1 MKQGR
6 TDKNIG
12 LATQMLALEKV
23 EGLSY
28 HIGSQKRVLITLLIA
43 VCIVVFTAHL
53 PVLSAQAMLVDDS
66 QYLINNLLVRN
77 PSWASARRFLTEVWR
92 PSSVRGYYQP
102 LTMISLMVD
111 YAFGGRPNNLRPFH
125 RTSLVLH
132 IANTA
137 LVVVLLF
144 LLFGNSWVA
153 AGLGLLFGLHPM
165 TVEPIAWVSDRKTIL
180 AAFFTLWSLIFYVR
194 FARNGTGKLY
204 ICCLVMYVLAL
215 MSKPTSTPLPLLMLL
230 IDYWP
235 LRRLRWAAILEKLPL
250 FIIGGVFAII
260 TYISQSR
267 TAGALLPHQHE
278 AWRVPLIICHNII
291 FYLCKIL
298 WPANLSSYYSFPHSI
313 DLSHP
318 AILIGVIGTCI
329 LVLLLVVSL
338 RWTRIPITGFLFFFV
353 AILPTMQIV
362 GFSQMIAADKYV
374 YLPSLGLMLPI
385 AAFLN
390 SLWIR
395 ASSRQLSVRGM
406 MLAICIVV
414 CICCE
419 FAGTRRHLRHWR
431 DSITLHRYML
441 TINPNSAGLH
451 SNLGVGFMKSPSDLN
466 DAIYHFRR
474 AVEIDPLRALYHY
487 NLASALARSGKTK
500 EATKHLREAL
510 HLNRNYIP
518 AISNLARILA
528 THPDSTIHNADESLG
543 LAKRAAQLTGHRS
556 VGVLDTLAAAW
567 AANGYFDQA
576 AATAKKALWVA
587 SMTNEQ
593 QLINSITE
601 QLELYQQGKPYYEDP
616 TRREVQ
622 SATDVLQEQLEVK
635 DDNLGETPL

>member
-1 MKQGR
+1 
-6 TDKNIG
+6 
-12 LATQMLALEKV
+12 
-23 EGLSY
+23 
-28 HIGSQKRVLITLLIA
+28 
-43 VCIVVFTAHL
+43 
-53 PVLSAQAMLVDDS
+53 
-66 QYLINNLLVRN
+66 
-77 PSWASARRFLTEVWR
+77 
-92 PSSVRGYYQP
+92 
-102 LTMISLMVD
+102 MISLMVD
-111 YAFGGRPNNLRPFH
+111 YAFGGRPDNLRSFH

-137 LVVVLLF
+137 LLVVLLF
-144 LLFGNSWVA
+144 LLFGNPWVA

-194 FARNGTGKLY
+194 FARNSTWKLY
-204 ICCLVMYVLAL
+204 VCCLVMYVLAL

-235 LRRLRWAAILEKLPL
+235 LRRVRWAAILEKLPL
-250 FIIGGVFAII
+250 FVIGGVSAII
-260 TYISQSR
+260 TYISQSQ
-267 TAGALLPHQHE
+267 TAYVVLPHQHE

-298 WPANLSSYYSFPHSI
+298 WPANLSSYYPFPHPM

-318 AILIGVIGTCI
+318 AILTGVIGTCI

-338 RWTRIPITGFLFFFV
+338 RWTRVPITGFLFFFV

-362 GFSQMIAADKYV
+362 GFSQAIAADKFV
-374 YLPSLGLMLPI
+374 YLPSWGFLMPI
-385 AAFLN
+385 AAFLS
-390 SLWIR
+390 SLWFK
-395 ASSRQLSVRGM
+395 ASSRQLSVRGV

-419 FAGTRRHLRHWR
+419 FVGTRRHLRHWR
-431 DSITLHRYML
+431 DTITLHRYML
-441 TINPNSAGLH
+441 TMNPNSAGLH
-451 SNLGVGFMKSPSDLN
+451 NDIGVGFMKSPSKLN

-474 AVEIDPLRALYHY
+474 AVEINPFSTLYHY
-487 NLASALARSGKTK
+487 NLAFALAKDGETK

-510 HLNRNYIP
+510 HLNSNFLP

-543 LAKRAAQLTGHRS
+543 LAKRAAHLTGHRS

-567 AANGYFDQA
+567 AANGCFDQA

-593 QLINSITE
+593 QLVNSITE
-601 QLELYQQGKPYYEDP
+601 RLELYQQGKPYYEDP
-616 TRREVQ
+616 TQREVQ
-622 SATDVLQEQLEVK
+622 SAADVLQEQLKVK
-635 DDNLGETPL
+635 DDNLEETPL